1 MGKVK
6 AFMRRMLSQEHR
18 LHLKLR
24 KAVAQRKRR
33 AVAVLLDAGASP
45 TWLSDAS
52 LEAQETNA
60 LLLACHIGDENIL
73 NLLLNALFLD
83 PQAVHPWATQMF
95 HTVIANGHWLAFRC
109 LYDRGVP
116 LEPASNLRGSLPSP
130 AFVAAEHGQ
139 SRILQFLVRKDPISL
154 SAYTFYGHSLLS
166 IAAKC
171 GQYECVQVLLS
182 QIMVDHAMLEFAI
195 DCARQHRQAHVLVL
209 LTSCLPEFSAPTS
222 DVDSDSFLDGPFDR
236 DRAIFSALFANRN
249 GGNNSNSTGS
259 GNGKP
264 FNKLQHRG
272 SLAETDIVDDFD
284 DDERQRRSS
293 AWLHLADLDAADDH
307 ARRYEEYINNATP
320 PVSSSS
326 DNNSN
331 NTKKQQHRG
340 PMKWFYRNE
349 VILPYDESDVSSI
362 STSSATERS
371 AVSSDS
377 NGSQPHSVKYEIVA
391 SPIVSKASRKVISIR
406 SNSLRS
412 LRSLPSISE

>member
-1 MGKVK
+1 
-6 AFMRRMLSQEHR
+6 
-18 LHLKLR
+18 
-24 KAVAQRKRR
+24 
-33 AVAVLLDAGASP
+33 
-45 TWLSDAS
+45 
-52 LEAQETNA
+52 
-60 LLLACHIGDENIL
+60 
-73 NLLLNALFLD
+73 
-83 PQAVHPWATQMF
+83 
-95 HTVIANGHWLAFRC
+95 
-109 LYDRGVP
+109 
-116 LEPASNLRGSLPSP
+116 
-130 AFVAAEHGQ
+130 
-139 SRILQFLVRKDPISL
+139 
-154 SAYTFYGHSLLS
+154 
-166 IAAKC
+166 
-171 GQYECVQVLLS
+171 
-182 QIMVDHAMLEFAI
+182 MVDHAMLEFAI

-377 NGSQPHSVKYEIVA
+377 SCSQPHSVKYEIVA

>member
-6 AFMRRMLSQEHR
+6 SFMRRMLSQEHR

-24 KAVAQRKRR
+24 KAVAQRKPR

-60 LLLACHIGDENIL
+60 LLLVCHQGDEDIL
-73 NLLLNALFLD
+73 NLLLNAMFQD
-83 PQAVHPWATQMF
+83 PQALHPWGPQMF
-95 HTVIANGHWLAFRC
+95 HTVIANGHWKAFRC
-109 LYDRGVP
+109 LHDRGVP
-116 LEPASNLRGSLPSP
+116 LEPTGSLRGSLPSP

-171 GQYECVQVLLS
+171 GQYDCVQVLLS

-209 LTSCLPEFSAPTS
+209 LTSCLPDFSAPTS
-222 DVDSDSFLDGPFDR
+222 DDSFLDVPFDH
-236 DRAIFSALFANRN
+236 DRAIFSALFANRPSA
-249 GGNNSNSTGS
+249 SNVSS

-272 SLAETDIVDDFD
+272 SLAETDIVDDYD

-293 AWLHLADLDAADDH
+293 AWLNIADLDAEDH

-320 PVSSSS
+320 PVSASDAPSSGS
-326 DNNSN
+326 SL
-331 NTKKQQHRG
+331 TKQRRG

-371 AVSSDS
+371 AVSSD
-377 NGSQPHSVKYEIVA
+377 GAAAPHSVKYEIVA
-391 SPIVSKASRKVISIR
+391 SPIVSKVSRKVISIR
-406 SNSLRS
+406 SNSLQS